1 MSYGYYAVLGVS
13 SDASPEV
20 IKKAYYAGVRKHP
33 PEKDPSGNQKIRE
46 AYEVLKDP
54 SQRKEYDAQ
63 SLYGEELNRLW
74 SLAGEHHENKNYQE
88 EAKALKRILI
98 ISEDHSQA
106 RIKLSRCYL
115 IDGIYDEAIRVAQSL
130 VKRNPENSYN
140 WFNLGFIFECYA
152 DRLAIEDNNKSIN
165 YDEARNNYNKAVKID
180 LGNCQYYMAIARC
193 FAEERKW
200 TNAFLWAEKAIDS
213 HKKTSS
219 KWPDMD
225 ALFYPLDLCLKSE
238 KLDKILVF
246 AQNIQKNIPD
256 EPESKSYA
264 SQRFCK
270 YGLDLFKANNYE
282 AAFYFLKSA
291 LLFDPSNEDLK
302 GFCTFVNSANDAMG
316 EVDLIKK
323 DENIIWPI
331 KAIVAT
337 KLQLDLKF
345 KTKEELD
352 NIIDIAY
359 EKLGEFS
366 EDAILNSIDVVQSDY
381 SGHWIIANQALLSIK
396 KIINENRVKRANR
409 QPEPRPRPEPRP
421 EPRPIRPEPR
431 PIRPEPRPT
440 EPDETNPVEK
450 NGTNDAIKRYTG
462 RLLFF
467 GVCFFFSLAYKCGF
481 FWSGSFGFFLFL
493 NIMLLTYHLTKDK
506 N

>member
-1 MSYGYYAVLGVS
+1 MSHGYYAVLGVS

-63 SLYGEELNRLW
+63 SLYGEELSRLW

-106 RIKLSRCYL
+106 RVKLSRCYL
-115 IDGIYDEAIRVAQSL
+115 IDGIIDEAIKVAQSL
-130 VKRNPENSYN
+130 VKRNPENSYS

-152 DRLAIEDNNKSIN
+152 DRLTIEDNNRSIN
-165 YDEARNNYNKAVKID
+165 YDEARNNYNKAVKMD

-238 KLDKILVF
+238 KLDKILIF

-256 EPESKSYA
+256 ESESKSYA

-316 EVDLIKK
+316 EVDLIEK

-331 KAIVAT
+331 KAIVST
-337 KLQLDLKF
+337 RLQLDLKF

-352 NIIDIAY
+352 SVIDIAY

-381 SGHWIIANQALLSIK
+381 SGHWIIANQVLLSIK
-396 KIINENRVKRANR
+396 EIINENRVKRANR
-409 QPEPRPRPEPRP
+409 QPKPRPEPRP
-421 EPRPIRPEPR
+421 EPRPI
-431 PIRPEPRPT
+431 
-440 EPDETNPVEK
+440 EPDETDPVEQ

-481 FWSGSFGFFLFL
+481 FWSGLFGFFLFL
-493 NIMLLTYHLTKDK
+493 NIMLLTYHLTKD
-506 N
+506 NN

>member
-1 MSYGYYAVLGVS
+1 MSHGYYAVLGVS

-20 IKKAYYAGVRKHP
+20 IKKAYYACVRKHP

-74 SLAGEHHENKNYQE
+74 SLAGEYHENNNYQE

-130 VKRNPENSYN
+130 VKRSPEKSFN

-152 DRLAIEDNNKSIN
+152 DRLPIEDNNKSIN
-165 YDEARNNYNKAVKID
+165 YDEARNNYNKAVKMD

-238 KLDKILVF
+238 KLDKVLVF

-256 EPESKSYA
+256 DPESKSYA
-264 SQRFCK
+264 SQRFGK
-270 YGLDLFKANNYE
+270 YGFDLFKSNNYK

-291 LLFDPSNEDLK
+291 LLFDPTNEDLK
-302 GFCTFVNSANDAMG
+302 RFCSFANSANDAMG
-316 EVDLIKK
+316 EIDLIEE

-331 KAIVAT
+331 KAIVST
-337 KLQLDLKF
+337 RLQLDLEF
-345 KTKEELD
+345 KTKEELVSVND
-352 NIIDIAY
+352 VAY
-359 EKLGEFS
+359 EKLNEFS
-366 EDAILNSIDVVQSDY
+366 EDAILNSIDSVESEY
-381 SGHWIIANQALLSIK
+381 PGHWIIAKQTLLGIK
-396 KIINENRVKRANR
+396 EIIDKNRVKRGDMRPKLKPKPKPKPDNPD
-409 QPEPRPRPEPRP
+409 PEP
-421 EPRPIRPEPR
+421 
-431 PIRPEPRPT
+431 
-440 EPDETNPVEK
+440 DQ
-450 NGTNDAIKRYTG
+450 NGLYDFNNKFHIPGPALAILFTSSLRYNW
-462 RLLFF
+462 
-467 GVCFFFSLAYKCGF
+467 GF
-481 FWSGSFGFFLFL
+481 FWTGSFGFFLFL
-493 NIMLLTYHLTKDK
+493 YIFLLIYHFSKK
-506 N
+506 NT

>member
-1 MSYGYYAVLGVS
+1 MSHGYYAVLGVS

-20 IKKAYYAGVRKHP
+20 IKKAYYACIRKHP
-33 PEKDPSGNQKIRE
+33 PEKDPSGNQKVRE
-46 AYEVLKDP
+46 AYDVLKDP

-63 SLYGEELNRLW
+63 SLYGEELSRLW
-74 SLAGEHHENKNYQE
+74 SLAGEYHENKNYQE

-115 IDGIYDEAIRVAQSL
+115 IDGIYDEAIRVAQTL
-130 VKRNPENSYN
+130 VKRNPEKSFN

-152 DRLAIEDNNKSIN
+152 DRLPIEDINKSIN
-165 YDEARNNYNKAVKID
+165 YDEARNNYNKAVKMD

-238 KLDKILVF
+238 KLDKVLVF

-264 SQRFCK
+264 SQRFGK
-270 YGLDLFKANNYE
+270 YGLDLFKSNNYK

-291 LLFDPSNEDLK
+291 LLFDPTNGDLK
-302 GFCTFVNSANDAMG
+302 GFCSFANSANDAMG
-316 EVDLIKK
+316 EIDLIEE

-337 KLQLDLKF
+337 RLQLDLEF

-352 NIIDIAY
+352 SVNDVAY
-359 EKLGEFS
+359 EKLNEFS
-366 EDAILNSIDVVQSDY
+366 EDAILNSIDAVESEY
-381 SGHWIIANQALLSIK
+381 PGHWIIAKQTLLGIK
-396 KIINENRVKRANR
+396 EIIDKNRVKRGDMR
-409 QPEPRPRPEPRP
+409 PKPKPRPDNPDPEH
-421 EPRPIRPEPR
+421 
-431 PIRPEPRPT
+431 
-440 EPDETNPVEK
+440 EPDQ
-450 NGTNDAIKRYTG
+450 NGNNDSINLYTG
-462 RLLFF
+462 WLIFT
-467 GVCFFFSLAYKCGF
+467 GICFFLSLKYNWGF
-481 FWSGSFGFFLFL
+481 FCAGTFGFALFL
-493 NIMLLTYHLTKDK
+493 SIILLTYHFTKK
-506 N
+506 YT